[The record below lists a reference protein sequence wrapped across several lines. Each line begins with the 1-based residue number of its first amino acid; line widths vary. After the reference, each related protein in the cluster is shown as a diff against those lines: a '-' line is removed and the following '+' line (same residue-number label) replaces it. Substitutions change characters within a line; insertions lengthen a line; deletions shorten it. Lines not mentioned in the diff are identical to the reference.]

1 VPTDQ
6 FNAEFYAPPYLF
18 KGPRPVI
25 SSAPTTIPYGQPF
38 VVQTP
43 DAARVAA
50 VSLMRFGSV
59 THTINMAQ
67 RYLPLTFTA
76 GSGSLTVDAPANTNL
91 ATPGNYMLFLVD
103 TSGVPSLAAAAR
115 L

>member
-1 VPTDQ
+1 MCAIPAASKTYRADEKVFT
-6 FNAEFYAPPYLF
+6 
-18 KGPRPVI
+18 VI
-25 SSAPTTIPYGQPF
+25 TSAPAQLQLGQSF

-43 DAARVAA
+43 DAARVAS
-50 VSLMRFGSV
+50 VVLMRFASV

-67 RYLPLTFTA
+67 RYVPLSFTA
-76 GSGSLTVDAPANTNL
+76 GSGSLTVTAPANYNL

-103 TSGVPSLAAAAR
+103 TNGVPSIAASTH